1 MSIRQ
6 AKSEGVGRAVTRGDL
21 QTQGEDAI
29 LAGSETGPASETQ
42 KKGQGRVMHLPEGT
56 NPKPVGE

>member
-1 MSIRQ
+1 MSVRQ
-6 AKSEGVGRAVTRGDL
+6 AKSEGVGRAAACGDL

-29 LAGSETGPASETQ
+29 LAGSETGSASEMQ